1 MLLYESVHTSH
12 YVSFYFQQ
20 KMSEK
25 SLMRKTAL
33 KRHEVARPIHI
44 QRLEAA
50 LDIRP
55 FVNQVE
61 RILNSD
67 GGSDSDDDSDGKSMV
82 NEMSKGDQDMHGV
95 VTTKQG
101 TYVNLSHLFSQLNI
115 IESLPHKSQFS
126 SVSYDEL
133 RCSLYRDDYCI
144 P

>member
-1 MLLYESVHTSH
+1 MLFFSEIE
-12 YVSFYFQQ
+12 
-20 KMSEK
+20 MSEK
-25 SLMRKTAL
+25 SVVGKTVL

-67 GGSDSDDDSDGKSMV
+67 GGSDSDDDSDGKSMA
-82 NEMSKGDQDMHGV
+82 NEMSKGDKDMHGV

-101 TYVNLSHLFSQLNI
+101 MLNFKN
-115 IESLPHKSQFS
+115 SM
-126 SVSYDEL
+126 
-133 RCSLYRDDYCI
+133 
-144 P
+144 

>member
-1 MLLYESVHTSH
+1 
-12 YVSFYFQQ
+12 
-20 KMSEK
+20 MSEK
-25 SLMRKTAL
+25 SLMRKTVL

-101 TYVNLSHLFSQLNI
+101 TYVNLSPSFSQLNI
-115 IESLPHKSQFS
+115 IEGWKTF
-126 SVSYDEL
+126 
-133 RCSLYRDDYCI
+133 DYVI
-144 P
+144 KLS